1 MQTFKHCQGR
11 MWKILTRKLKETNID
26 WIGEVPENWEIS
38 TIGSHYTER
47 TDKVSDLDY
56 IPLSVTKSGIV
67 PQLEIAAKSSNH
79 DNRKLVLKDDF
90 VINSRS
96 DRKMSAGISS
106 IDGSVSV
113 INTVLYSNTIDR
125 NYTKYLLKNYA
136 FAEEFYKWGTGI
148 VDDLWSTKWLKMKN
162 IPIPVPSSE
171 KQKQI
176 GSVIDSMV
184 QNTNNIINGTKESIS
199 ELKKYKQS
207 LITESV
213 TKGLDSTVE
222 MKDSGIE
229 WIGKIPKHWQTI
241 KMKYLLSTPLLY
253 GANESGIPYQEDLP
267 RYIRITDILN
277 NNKLSDNNKLSL
289 SLEKAK
295 SFFLKENDILFARS
309 GASVGKTFLI
319 SKENVNDTF
328 AGYLIKASF
337 KDNVNAKYIFL
348 FTQSYA
354 FENWKNAITIQST
367 IQNIGANRYNNLI
380 ISLPTYE
387 EQQQIIQYLDNKTSA
402 IDNIIADKTKVI
414 EELENY
420 KKSLIYEYVTGKKE
434 V

>member
-1 MQTFKHCQGR
+1 MKNSG
-11 MWKILTRKLKETNID
+11 IE
-26 WIGEVPENWEIS
+26 WIGEIPYSWQIKSVKNEFTRKQSQSSNLENNILTLARSGVKVRDIS
-38 TIGSHYTER
+38 TGEGQIASDYSNYNYVTPGDLLLNPMDLVSGDNCNISNFYGVISPAYFNLGVKNHANPYFFNYYFKIQYWIGSFFAHGKGFSFENRWTLNYETLRNFPILFPPLNEQQ
-47 TDKVSDLDY
+47 KIVKFLDDN
-56 IPLSVTKSGIV
+56 LSY
-67 PQLEIAAKSSNH
+67 
-79 DNRKLVLKDDF
+79 
-90 VINSRS
+90 INSLTEQTYQ
-96 DRKMSAGISS
+96 S
-106 IDGSVSV
+106 I
-113 INTVLYSNTIDR
+113 N
-125 NYTKYLLKNYA
+125 
-136 FAEEFYKWGTGI
+136 
-148 VDDLWSTKWLKMKN
+148 
-162 IPIPVPSSE
+162 
-171 KQKQI
+171 
-176 GSVIDSMV
+176 
-184 QNTNNIINGTKESIS
+184 
-199 ELKKYKQS
+199 ELKKYKQL
-207 LITESV
+207 LITEAV
-213 TKGLDSTVE
+213 TKGFDSTVE

-348 FTQSYA
+348 FTQSSA

-387 EQQQIIQYLDNKTSA
+387 EQQQIVQYLDNKTSA
-402 IDNIIADKTKVI
+402 IDNIIADKTKII

>member
-1 MQTFKHCQGR
+1 MKNSG
-11 MWKILTRKLKETNID
+11 IE
-26 WIGEVPENWEIS
+26 WIGEIPYSWQIKSVKNEFTRKQSQSSNLENNILTLARSGVKVRDIS
-38 TIGSHYTER
+38 TGEGQIASDYSNYNYVTPGDLLLNPMDLVSGDNCNISNFYGVISPAYFNLGVKNHANPYFFNYYFKIQYWIGSFFAHG
-47 TDKVSDLDY
+47 KGVSFENRWTLNYETLRNFPILFPPLNEQQKIVKFLDDN
-56 IPLSVTKSGIV
+56 LSY
-67 PQLEIAAKSSNH
+67 
-79 DNRKLVLKDDF
+79 
-90 VINSRS
+90 INSLTEQTYQ
-96 DRKMSAGISS
+96 S
-106 IDGSVSV
+106 I
-113 INTVLYSNTIDR
+113 N
-125 NYTKYLLKNYA
+125 
-136 FAEEFYKWGTGI
+136 
-148 VDDLWSTKWLKMKN
+148 
-162 IPIPVPSSE
+162 
-171 KQKQI
+171 
-176 GSVIDSMV
+176 
-184 QNTNNIINGTKESIS
+184 
-199 ELKKYKQS
+199 ELKKYKQL
-207 LITESV
+207 LITEAV
-213 TKGLDSTVE
+213 TKGFDSTVE

-348 FTQSYA
+348 FTQSSA

-387 EQQQIIQYLDNKTSA
+387 EQQQIVQYLDNKTSA
-402 IDNIIADKTKVI
+402 IDNIIADKTKII

>member
-1 MQTFKHCQGR
+1 
-11 MWKILTRKLKETNID
+11 
-26 WIGEVPENWEIS
+26 
-38 TIGSHYTER
+38 
-47 TDKVSDLDY
+47 
-56 IPLSVTKSGIV
+56 
-67 PQLEIAAKSSNH
+67 
-79 DNRKLVLKDDF
+79 
-90 VINSRS
+90 
-96 DRKMSAGISS
+96 
-106 IDGSVSV
+106 
-113 INTVLYSNTIDR
+113 
-125 NYTKYLLKNYA
+125 
-136 FAEEFYKWGTGI
+136 
-148 VDDLWSTKWLKMKN
+148 
-162 IPIPVPSSE
+162 
-171 KQKQI
+171 
-176 GSVIDSMV
+176 
-184 QNTNNIINGTKESIS
+184 
-199 ELKKYKQS
+199 
-207 LITESV
+207 
-213 TKGLDSTVE
+213 
-222 MKDSGIE
+222 
-229 WIGKIPKHWQTI
+229 
-241 KMKYLLSTPLLY
+241 
-253 GANESGIPYQEDLP
+253 

-348 FTQSYA
+348 FTQSSA

-387 EQQQIIQYLDNKTSA
+387 EQQQIVQYLDNKTSA
-402 IDNIIADKTKVI
+402 IDNIIADKTKII

>member
-1 MQTFKHCQGR
+1 M
-11 MWKILTRKLKETNID
+11 LTRKLKETNID

>member
-1 MQTFKHCQGR
+1 MNREVKNSG
-11 MWKILTRKLKETNID
+11 IE
-26 WIGEVPENWEIS
+26 WIGEIPYSWQIKSVKNEFTRKQSQSSNLENNILTLARSGVKVRDIS
-38 TIGSHYTER
+38 TGEGQIASDYSKYNYVTPGDLLLNPMDLVSGDNCNISNIYGVISPAYFNLGVKNHANPYFFNYYFKMQYWVGSFFAHG
-47 TDKVSDLDY
+47 KGVSFENRWTLNYETLRNFPILFPPLNEQQKIVKFLDDN
-56 IPLSVTKSGIV
+56 LSY
-67 PQLEIAAKSSNH
+67 
-79 DNRKLVLKDDF
+79 
-90 VINSRS
+90 INSLTEQTYQ
-96 DRKMSAGISS
+96 S
-106 IDGSVSV
+106 I
-113 INTVLYSNTIDR
+113 N
-125 NYTKYLLKNYA
+125 
-136 FAEEFYKWGTGI
+136 
-148 VDDLWSTKWLKMKN
+148 
-162 IPIPVPSSE
+162 
-171 KQKQI
+171 
-176 GSVIDSMV
+176 
-184 QNTNNIINGTKESIS
+184 
-199 ELKKYKQS
+199 ELKKYKQL
-207 LITESV
+207 LITEAV
-213 TKGLDSTVE
+213 TKGFDSTVE

-348 FTQSYA
+348 FTQSSA

-387 EQQQIIQYLDNKTSA
+387 EQQQIVQYLDNKTSA
-402 IDNIIADKTKVI
+402 IDNIIADKTKII

>member
-1 MQTFKHCQGR
+1 M
-11 MWKILTRKLKETNID
+11 TRKLKETNID